1 MCKGYKLPHDV
12 SLSIWAEVTSS
23 FLLFCKCLWMSWNIS
38 YYGKRHDDYLHQPKE
53 LQWKL
58 LSLVFYVPGNNM
70 EVKRNS
76 TFSSEIQQQH
86 QNTNAMAMGNAV
98 NCKYPTSGSLSMKK
112 VRRTLGSKDCNLAKK
127 RRLMDCSWANSLNS
141 LREVGISIAWLIS
154 SSVQNGAKDLHG
166 SKCAFSPRTRKGIPN
181 DQSLWGDS
189 EWRTPKARWVKSLT
203 FVPKA
208 EECTIYRKTPHLQR
222 RIQIIFIMS

>member
-1 MCKGYKLPHDV
+1 MKIIII
-12 SLSIWAEVTSS
+12 SILCTRKQHGSQKKFYIFIWNSATTPEH
-23 FLLFCKCLWMSWNIS
+23 KCNGH
-38 YYGKRHDDYLHQPKE
+38 GKCSE
-53 LQWKL
+53 LQVSNQWQL
-58 LSLVFYVPGNNM
+58 EY
-70 EVKRNS
+70 E
-76 TFSSEIQQQH
+76 
-86 QNTNAMAMGNAV
+86 
-98 NCKYPTSGSLSMKK
+98 K

-208 EECTIYRKTPHLQR
+208 EECTIYRKTRHLQR

>member
-38 YYGKRHDDYLHQPKE
+38 YYGKRHDDDLHQPKE

-98 NCKYPTSGSLSMKK
+98 SCKYPTSGSLSMKK

-141 LREVGISIAWLIS
+141 LREERW
-154 SSVQNGAKDLHG
+154 
-166 SKCAFSPRTRKGIPN
+166 AF
-181 DQSLWGDS
+181 L
-189 EWRTPKARWVKSLT
+189 
-203 FVPKA
+203 
-208 EECTIYRKTPHLQR
+208 
-222 RIQIIFIMS
+222 